1 METSLKVLILEDSIA
16 DADLIKRLIKKEIKN
31 AEFYIA
37 MDKENFIQALDDFSP
52 DVILSDNSLAN
63 FDGSEAL
70 NLTRHRSFHI
80 PFILVTGTV
89 SEEFAATIIKQGAD
103 DYILKDRIAR
113 LPSAITAAIKQKRTE
128 KEKQETV
135 TRLKDNEKKYRDL
148 VERVSD
154 CFIAI
159 DLTWR
164 FTYVNKKAEELFN
177 KPMSYL
183 LGKNIWDE
191 LNGPDV
197 ELLKPLYEQALNYL
211 KNYHFIE
218 FSTSFNKW
226 IDTTIYPSDTGIS
239 IYIKDITEQH
249 ESEENLKLLENK
261 IEDQKIQEQKRT
273 MRAIITA
280 QENERN
286 HLAKEL
292 HDNINQ
298 ILTGAKIYL
307 NLAGNKNEVL
317 KELIKYPNEL
327 IDMSIK
333 EIRMLCQKMVSPT
346 KDFALN
352 ELIEDLVSSF
362 KKNNETINIVFDY
375 SVVSVLLDD
384 ELKIN
389 ILRVIQE
396 QVNNIFKYA
405 EAKNIT
411 ISIKEANNEIA
422 ITVIDDGKGYDTN
435 KKREGLGVSN
445 MINRIES
452 FNGKIEIKSAI
463 GEGCK
468 TFIQIPLIRDED
480 KK

>member
-1 METSLKVLILEDSIA
+1 MENSLKVLILEDSVT
-16 DADLIKRLIKKEIKN
+16 DADLIKRLIKKENKE

-37 MDKENFIQALDDFSP
+37 MDKESFIQALDDFSP
-52 DVILSDNSLAN
+52 DVILSDNSLPN
-63 FDGSEAL
+63 FDGSDAL
-70 NLTRHRSFHI
+70 NLTRHRSTHI

-103 DYILKDRIAR
+103 DYIIKDRIAR
-113 LPSAITAAIKQKRTE
+113 LPSAIAAAIKQKRTD

-135 TRLKDNEKKYRDL
+135 TRLKENEKKYREL

-154 CFIAI
+154 CFIAL
-159 DLTWR
+159 DLSWQ

-183 LGKNIWDE
+183 LDKDIWDE
-191 LNGPDV
+191 LNSPDV
-197 ELLKPLYEQALNYL
+197 AVLKPHYEQALNYL
-211 KNYHFIE
+211 KNHHFCE

-239 IYIKDITEQH
+239 VYIKDITAQH
-249 ESEENLKLLENK
+249 ESDENLKLLEIK
-261 IEDQKIQEQKRT
+261 IEDQKVQEQKRT
-273 MRAIITA
+273 VRAIINA

-307 NLAGNKNEVL
+307 NLAGNKNEEL

-333 EIRMLCQKMVSPT
+333 EIRMLCQKMVAPM
-346 KDFALN
+346 KDSDLN
-352 ELIEDLVSSF
+352 EMIHDLLGSF
-362 KKNNETINIVFDY
+362 KKNNEAIVISFEYAVDPEM
-375 SVVSVLLDD
+375 LFD

-389 ILRVIQE
+389 ILRVVQE
-396 QVNNIFKYA
+396 QINNIFKYA
-405 EAKNIT
+405 EAKNIS
-411 ISIKEANNEIA
+411 ISIKEANKIIA
-422 ITVIDDGKGYDTN
+422 ITVVDDGKGYDTSV
-435 KKREGLGVSN
+435 KRTGLGVSN

-452 FNGKIEIKSAI
+452 FNGKIEIVSAI
-463 GEGCK
+463 GAGCK
-468 TFIQIPLIRDED
+468 TYIQIPVVRE
-480 KK
+480 